1 VGECKAWGKRR
12 VYYHDVAGQV
22 RALPVDWTDLSA
34 EEPVRNGTEGRSV
47 FRAAELLEL
56 VRLLERLRGV
66 CKGNYV
72 VNVNRIMSIDDLTD

>member
-1 VGECKAWGKRR
+1 MTHPFHPLFNQELAWVGECKAWGERR

-22 RALPVDWTDLSA
+22 RALPVDGTDLSS

-56 VRLLERLRGV
+56 VRLVERLRGGV
-66 CKGNYV
+66 
-72 VNVNRIMSIDDLTD
+72 